1 MNHGYD
7 IHTDAEIS
15 SISEDRLE
23 RAPFARRVTER
34 ILKSTDCPSVV
45 FGLSGAW
52 GSGKTSVLKMIEEI
66 LTHENASTWKT
77 VWFTPWSAADVPTLT
92 EEFYRAIASAI
103 PTDNDHGTT
112 ARQLLARAAPAASAF
127 GKVIGTAL
135 VEKLLGKEG
144 ILGNAG
150 EAVLE
155 AVGDQTSEYSFD
167 PGDPDPFVDRFK
179 EISTAIERVGW
190 NLLVIVDDIDRL
202 HSDELLS
209 VMKAVRLLGRFDR
222 VHYLLSYD
230 DRTVLD
236 VLEATDLARNKSD
249 RARAYLE
256 KIVQYPFML
265 PPLQDDHLSRELR
278 TCLEDIARNHELD
291 TTPPDGF
298 SLDAAD
304 YVDLMLPHR
313 DAVTLRTIYRL
324 FHQVDVLLTL
334 VGSADLDLVD
344 ATLLTI
350 LRIHHPDLY
359 HQLPRLR
366 RELLGNPTHT
376 GAKQLTTSEWQK
388 TIAKHTKIEPDDP
401 RTTDLY
407 RLVTALF
414 PKIQR
419 HPEVVAPRRS
429 GSCRISDD
437 NYFDRYFAFR
447 IPVRDISDQTVR
459 TELTHLL
466 TTGTWPAGSQIVE
479 CLEDPQRRTRVRV
492 KILSNTDL
500 ITPTPPEKSAEAA
513 LQIAKHLDPDGRDL
527 TFGRWSTVLY
537 PLLSHAIRTADT
549 TDTAKKIADYYR
561 QQVGLTNTVCTL
573 ANPTHVLPAGDL
585 AKLKTATVDIRD
597 EVYKAVIEDLTTD
610 RPYAERRG
618 KQVLSFRDYLDEEM
632 WEHLRAEAAQL
643 LGSDQTTQLDLA
655 ARFVSTFD
663 QHQIDDFHSED
674 FVRLVPRESWRL
686 DQLPSEDPTPID
698 NTDTSLANRKLVAAK
713 AIRML
718 LGNDDAE
725 Q

>member
-23 RAPFARRVTER
+23 RSPFARRVTDR
-34 ILKSTDCPSVV
+34 ILKSANGPSVV
-45 FGLSGAW
+45 FGLSGPW

-66 LTHENASTWKT
+66 LTQENANTWKT
-77 VWFTPWSAADVPTLT
+77 VWFTPWSAADAPTLT

-103 PTDNDHGTT
+103 PTDNDHGTV
-112 ARQLLARAAPAASAF
+112 ARKLLARAVPAASAF

-135 VEKLLGKEG
+135 VEKWLGKEG
-144 ILGNAG
+144 ILGDAG
-150 EAVLE
+150 EAVVE

-167 PGDPDPFVDRFK
+167 PGDPDPFIDRFTD
-179 EISTAIERVGW
+179 ISTAIKNAGRNV
-190 NLLVIVDDIDRL
+190 LVIVDDLDRL

-236 VLEATDLARNKSD
+236 VLETTDLARAKPD

-265 PPLQDDHLSRELR
+265 PPLQDDHLARELR

-291 TTPPDGF
+291 TTLPDGY
-298 SLDAAD
+298 SLDPAD
-304 YVDLMLPHR
+304 YIDLMLPQR
-313 DAVTLRTIYRL
+313 DEVTLRTIYRL

-334 VGSADLDLVD
+334 VGSTDLDLVD

-359 HQLPRLR
+359 RQLPQLR
-366 RELLGNPTHT
+366 RELLGSQARGKPI
-376 GAKQLTTSEWQK
+376 AAQEWKK
-388 TIAKHTKIEPDDP
+388 TIAKHTQVRPNDP
-401 RTTDLY
+401 LTTDLY
-407 RLVTALF
+407 RLLMALF
-414 PKIQR
+414 PKIER
-419 HPEVVAPRRS
+419 HPEVVAPARS

-437 NYFDRYFAFR
+437 HYFDRYFAFR

-466 TTGTWPAGSQIVE
+466 TTGTWPASSQIVE
-479 CLEDPQRRTRVRV
+479 CLEDSQRRTRARV
-492 KILSNTDL
+492 KILGNTDL
-500 ITPTPPEKSAEAA
+500 IAQTSPKKCAEAA
-513 LQIAKHLDPDGRDL
+513 LQIAKHLDPHGRAL
-527 TFGRWSTVLY
+527 TFGHWSTVLY
-537 PLLSHAIRTADT
+537 PLLSHAICTAGT
-549 TDTAKKIADYYR
+549 TDAAKEIADNYR

-573 ANPTHVLPAGDL
+573 AYPTHALPADDL
-585 AKLKTATVDIRD
+585 AKLKTATAEIRD
-597 EVYKAVIEDLTTD
+597 EVHDLVIDDLTTD
-610 RPYAERRG
+610 RPYAERQG
-618 KQVLSFRDYLDEEM
+618 KQVLSFRDFLDEEM
-632 WEHLRAEAAQL
+632 WQRLRAETAPL
-643 LGSDQTTQLDLA
+643 LESDQTTQLDLA

-663 QHQIDDFHSED
+663 QHQINEFHSED

-686 DQLPSEDPTPID
+686 DQLPTEDHNPID
-698 NTDTSLANRKLVAAK
+698 DTDTSLTNRKLVAAK
-713 AIRML
+713 AIRVL
-718 LGNDDAE
+718 AGRDNAE